1 MPILNELEF
10 LSKNMSP
17 RFLGNIKIALRDAL
31 EERSHSSV
39 KGLRAA
45 LSDFIDAVRILGL
58 EGLEVHLDDISQ
70 ILDGPGDIE
79 NILGDFEREFDKLSK
94 TIPQTPAEEMEPESD
109 FDLSVDESFDRE
121 IPDEE
126 MNQSV
131 IDKFVMIPGVG
142 EERARALYRGGFR
155 SLAELAE
162 ASVPQ
167 IFKVEGISLKL
178 AKDIADCLNPERFI
192 DMQII
197 PLGRKLKADE
207 SELSF
212 VTQPAPAP
220 EPGRAKMEDV
230 ASDDDPDLLE
240 LFIDRLKS
248 YIDDASKIVGGL
260 SSESPKY
267 DELSDLY
274 SDSTSLISA
283 TRYMGFKAI
292 ESELSQISDK
302 ALKIIDKKEALSDE
316 TVSSFLSTIE
326 KLKGGYEGL
335 SEGLSKLSRKKGVS
349 SEDME
354 YNILT
359 LAQYWMDLNKLYK
372 ETDEVIRV
380 VAKKG
385 DITDEDREKLK
396 SKTSR
401 LDEMAG
407 FISSLLE
414 DIE

>member
-1 MPILNELEF
+1 MPILNELEL

-17 RFLGNIKIALRDAL
+17 RFLSNIKIALRDAL
-31 EERSHSSV
+31 EERSHRSV
-39 KGLRAA
+39 KELKSV

-58 EGLEVHLDDISQ
+58 EELEVHLDDISQ
-70 ILDGPGDIE
+70 ILDRPGDIGE
-79 NILGDFEREFDKLSK
+79 ILGEFEGEFDKLAE
-94 TIPQTPAEEMEPESD
+94 ILPQAPPEIVEPESD
-109 FDLSVDESFDRE
+109 FDLSVDEAFDQE

-126 MNQSV
+126 IDQSV
-131 IDKFVMIPGVG
+131 IDRFIMIPGVG

-155 SLAELAE
+155 TLGDLAE

-167 IFKVEGISLKL
+167 IFRAEGISLKL
-178 AKDIADCLNPERFI
+178 AKDIADYLNPERFI
-192 DMQII
+192 DVKII
-197 PLGRKLKADE
+197 PISRKLMQAE

-212 VTQPAPAP
+212 VGKPAPASVP
-220 EPGRAKMEDV
+220 DDVTVEEV
-230 ASDDDPDLLE
+230 ASNDDPDLLE

-248 YIDDASKIVGGL
+248 YIDDASKIVEGL
-260 SSESPKY
+260 SSETPKY
-267 DELSDLY
+267 DELGDLY

-283 TRYMGFKAI
+283 TRYMGFKTI

-335 SEGLSKLSRKKGVS
+335 SDGLSKLSRKKGVS

-372 ETDEVIRV
+372 ETDEVIRI

-385 DITDEDREKLK
+385 DITDEDRDKLK
-396 SKTSR
+396 AKTSR

-414 DIE
+414 DLD